1 MSLSLPVRVQG
12 HLEDGSAWTEMTTSE
27 DASFGGASFVLKHPV
42 PQGQA
47 LYLSLPLPK
56 RFRRYDLT
64 EPSYHVYAVVRD
76 ISGPR
81 VGVMFLGKHAPK
93 GYGEGSRYLLPSDPH
108 PQAAP
113 AADPKERRQQ
123 ERRDLFLNL
132 KLRRE
137 TNAGDSQEE
146 RTVAE
151 NLSKG
156 GARVLTSLAVAKGEV
171 LVLEEMGGDFQT
183 RVEIRGVYIGK
194 DGVPRL
200 NLRFLDAL
208 APDRLID
215 G

>member
-12 HLEDGSAWTEMTTSE
+12 HLEDGSAWAEMTSSE

-47 LYLSLPLPK
+47 LFLSLPLPK

-76 ISGPR
+76 IVGPR

-108 PQAAP
+108 PQAE
-113 AADPKERRQQ
+113 PKERRQHL
-123 ERRDLFLNL
+123 RREIFLNL
-132 KLRRE
+132 KLRRDAAE
-137 TNAGDSQEE
+137 SGPQEE

-171 LVLEEMGGDFQT
+171 LVLEEVDGDFRT

-200 NLRFLDAL
+200 NLRFLDSL

>member
-12 HLEDGSAWTEMTTSE
+12 HLEDGSAWQEMTTSE

-93 GYGEGSRYLLPSDPH
+93 GYGEGSRYLLPSDH
-108 PQAAP
+108 PAPAP
-113 AADPKERRQQ
+113 AAAPEERRMH
-123 ERRDLFLNL
+123 ERRDIFLNL

-137 TNAGDSQEE
+137 TNEGESQEE

-156 GARVLTSLAVAKGEV
+156 GARVLTSLAVAKGEI

-200 NLRFLDAL
+200 NLRFLDSL